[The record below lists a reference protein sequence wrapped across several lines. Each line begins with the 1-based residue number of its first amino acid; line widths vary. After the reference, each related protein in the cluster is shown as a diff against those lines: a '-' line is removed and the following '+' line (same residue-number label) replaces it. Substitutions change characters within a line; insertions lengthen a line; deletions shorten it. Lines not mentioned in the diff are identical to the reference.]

1 MEDERGGAGHKGG
14 HEKGSSAESD
24 KFAKNNEIIRKDLQ
38 QGAERKLGNSNRRT
52 SRRFISRNKS
62 PNPSIPLKFSLF
74 VYLTKATKQ
83 ALITF
88 IDIPRLKSK
97 KQKA

>member
-1 MEDERGGAGHKGG
+1 MEEERGGAGHKGG
-14 HEKGSSAESD
+14 HEKGASAESD

-62 PNPSIPLKFSLF
+62 PNPSIPPQIQSFRL
-74 VYLTKATKQ
+74 LTKATKQ